1 MSDEMNEGTADG
13 TTHSTVNEAAP
24 SGGSSESSESGE
36 QIAPPVTDQAATTDT
51 QRIEL
56 PPAEQASQRAEPEA
70 ATPAAV
76 SEPATTASQV
86 PPWYTW
92 QTEQVPAPAPAKPKR
107 RVWAIPVAIVVAAA
121 MIGGGLAIGLSAN
134 GTAAGTKAAPIT
146 FIQSTEGAPTS
157 TAAQMIK
164 RVLPSVVNIRVTEVS
179 NNPFGGSQTGQAEGS
194 GVVLSKDGLIATNA
208 HVVAQASSVKVV
220 FTNGHASLPGT
231 VLGVD
236 TSHDLAVVKV
246 NANDLQPI
254 TLGHSA
260 SLQLVDD
267 VYAIGFPLDLGP
279 SVTRGVISG
288 LNRTVNV
295 SRPDGSTEH
304 LVGMLQTDA
313 AINPGNSGGALVDA
327 SGALVGI
334 NTAGASAG
342 EAENVGF
349 AIAIDG
355 ATPIVQRLASQTPS
369 ERPWMGVSVSE
380 VSDAATAQQ
389 FNVPAATRGAGVA
402 EVVSGGPAASAGLKV
417 GDVIVQ
423 IDGTRIRSTDDLT
436 NALKSHK
443 PGDEITVTVVSSSG
457 QRTMTL
463 TLGTR
468 PASLP

>member
-1 MSDEMNEGTADG
+1 VSDEMNEGTEGTEGTESTEGTANGTAAAAGWPAPEGQATPPPADQ
-13 TTHSTVNEAAP
+13 P
-24 SGGSSESSESGE
+24 
-36 QIAPPVTDQAATTDT
+36 ATTDT
-51 QRIEL
+51 QQIGL
-56 PPAEQASQRAEPEA
+56 PSAATPET
-70 ATPAAV
+70 ATPAAASV
-76 SEPATTASQV
+76 PSQQMPA
-86 PPWYTW
+86 WYTW
-92 QTEQVPAPAPAKPKR
+92 QAEPVPEPAAKPKR
-107 RVWAIPVAIVVAAA
+107 RMWAIPVAIVVAAA
-121 MIGGGLAIGLSAN
+121 LVGGGLAYGLSAN
-134 GTAAGTKAAPIT
+134 GTSSAAKAAPIT
-146 FIQSTEGAPTS
+146 FIQSSEGAPES
-157 TAAQMIK
+157 NAAQMIK

-179 NNPFGGSQTGQAEGS
+179 SNPFGGTQTGQAEGS
-194 GVVLSKDGLIATNA
+194 GVVLSKDGLIVTNA
-208 HVVAQASSVKVV
+208 HVVSQASSVKVV

-236 TSHDLAVVKV
+236 TTHDLAVVKV

-254 TLGHSA
+254 TIGHSA

-313 AINPGNSGGALVDA
+313 AINPGNSGGALVD
-327 SGALVGI
+327 STGALVGI

-349 AIAIDG
+349 AIAVDG
-355 ATPIVQRLASQTPS
+355 AIPIVQRLAQQTPT
-369 ERPWMGVSVSE
+369 ERAWMGVSVTP
-380 VSDAATAQQ
+380 VSDASTAQQ
-389 FNVPAATRGAGVA
+389 FNVPAGTRGAGVA
-402 EVVSGGPAASAGLKV
+402 EVVSGGPAAKAGMKA

-423 IDGTRIRSTDDLT
+423 VDGTQIRSANDLT
-436 NALKSHK
+436 NALQSHK
-443 PGDEITVTVVSSSG
+443 PGDTIKVTVVSSSG
-457 QRTMTL
+457 QRTVSL

>member
-1 MSDEMNEGTADG
+1 MDDEMNEVTQG
-13 TTHSTVNEAAP
+13 TTDGPAAP
-24 SGGSSESSESGE
+24 TGG
-36 QIAPPVTDQAATTDT
+36 APRPEDQVTPSVAGDAATTDT

-56 PPAEQASQRAEPEA
+56 PSAEQAPQGEAPATAAPET
-70 ATPAAV
+70 ATPAA
-76 SEPATTASQV
+76 ATATNPQL

-92 QTEQVPAPAPAKPKR
+92 QAEPVAEPAKPKKR
-107 RVWAIPVAIVVAAA
+107 LWAIPVAIVVAAGL
-121 MIGGGLAIGLSAN
+121 IGGGLAYGLSAN
-134 GTAAGTKAAPIT
+134 GTSTAAKAAPIT
-146 FIQSTEGAPTS
+146 FIQSTQGAPTS
-157 TAAQMIK
+157 NAAEMIK

-179 NNPFGGSQTGQAEGS
+179 SNPFGQTQTGQAEGS

-208 HVVAQASSVKVV
+208 HVVSQASSVKVV
-220 FTNGHASLPGT
+220 FTNGHKSLPGT

-236 TSHDLAVVKV
+236 TAHDLAVVKV
-246 NANDLQPI
+246 NATDLQPI
-254 TLGHSA
+254 TIGHSA

-313 AINPGNSGGALVDA
+313 AINPGNSGGALVDS

-355 ATPIVQRLASQTPS
+355 AIPIVQRLAQQTPT
-369 ERPWMGVSVSE
+369 ERPWMGVSVTA
-380 VSDAATAQQ
+380 VSNASTAQQ
-389 FNVPAATRGAGVA
+389 FGVPASTRGAGVA
-402 EVVSGGPAASAGLKV
+402 QVVSGGPAEKAGMKN

-423 IDGTRIRSTDDLT
+423 IDGKQIRTTNDLT
-436 NALKSHK
+436 NALQSYK
-443 PGDEITVTVVSSSG
+443 PGDKITVTVVSSSG
-457 QRTMTL
+457 QRTVSL

-468 PASLP
+468 PPSLP